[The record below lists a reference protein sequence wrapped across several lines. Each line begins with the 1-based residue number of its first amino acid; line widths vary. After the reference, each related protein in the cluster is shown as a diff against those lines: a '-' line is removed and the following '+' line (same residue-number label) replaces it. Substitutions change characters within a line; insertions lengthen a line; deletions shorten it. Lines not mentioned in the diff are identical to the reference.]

1 MNVIPPDS
9 TTGLT
14 HGTPLAFVPPVR
26 AKSRN
31 TPAQKLEQERREDD
45 YLARL
50 DATLARAEQMLD
62 HLQDPRIDVPV
73 SVVMPVYNERATIEQ
88 VIQRVLAVAMPL
100 ELIVV
105 DDCSTDGTRERL
117 VELAERLPIRLLLHK
132 RNLGKGAALRTG
144 FAAAGGEV
152 VAVQDADLEY
162 DPAELPV
169 LVKPIAAG
177 CCDVVYG
184 SRYLAPLK
192 TDPSRLHRF
201 GNRMLTGLSNL
212 LTGQNLT
219 DMETCYKVMRR
230 SAIQDIILMEN
241 GFGCE
246 PELTAKL
253 ARRGLRIYELPIS
266 YQSRGYADG
275 KKIGLRDGLRA
286 VWCIFRYACAD

>member
-1 MNVIPPDS
+1 MNVSPPD
-9 TTGLT
+9 TTA
-14 HGTPLAFVPPVR
+14 GTIHAEPLVVVPAVR
-26 AKSRN
+26 TQAQTTTAPR
-31 TPAQKLEQERREDD
+31 PAPRQPQQD

-50 DATLARAEQMLD
+50 DASLSRAEQMLD
-62 HLQDPRIDVPV
+62 HLQDPRIALTV
-73 SVVMPVYNERATIEQ
+73 SVVIPVFNERATIEQ

-117 VELAERLPIRLLLHK
+117 TELAERLPIRLLLHK

-144 FAAAGGEV
+144 FATAGGEV
-152 VAVQDADLEY
+152 IVVQDADLEY

-184 SRYLAPLK
+184 SRYLAPL
-192 TDPSRLHRF
+192 TNDPSRMHRW
-201 GNRMLTGLSNL
+201 GNRLLTGLSNL
-212 LTGQNLT
+212 LNGQNLT

-230 SAIQDIILMEN
+230 SAIQDMFLIEN

-266 YQSRGYADG
+266 YKSRGYAEG

-286 VWCIFRYACAD
+286 VWCIVRYACVD

>member
-1 MNVIPPDS
+1 MSVGPPNS
-9 TTGLT
+9 IVGLANSE
-14 HGTPLAFVPPVR
+14 PLVFVPPV
-26 AKSRN
+26 KSPKQRS
-31 TPAQKLEQERREDD
+31 TAPKPAPQPAQED

-50 DATLARAEQMLD
+50 DASLAQAERMLD
-62 HLQDPRIDVPV
+62 QLQDPMISVPV

-88 VIQRVLAVAMPL
+88 VIQRVLAVPMPL

-117 VELAERLPIRLLLHK
+117 AELAERLPIRLLLHK

-152 VAVQDADLEY
+152 IAVQDADLEY

-192 TDPSRLHRF
+192 NDPSRLHRL
-201 GNRMLTGLSNL
+201 GNRL
-212 LTGQNLT
+212 LTGFSNFMNRQNLT

-230 SAIQDIILMEN
+230 SAIQGMFLNEN

-266 YQSRGYADG
+266 YNSRGYAEG

-286 VWCIFRYACAD
+286 VWCIVRYACAD

>member
-1 MNVIPPDS
+1 MSVGPLPS
-9 TTGLT
+9 TVGVAPSE
-14 HGTPLAFVPPVR
+14 PLVFVPPVKAR
-26 AKSRN
+26 KQSALA
-31 TPAQKLEQERREDD
+31 PQPDQQCPQEE

-50 DATLARAEQMLD
+50 DASLAHAERMLD
-62 HLQDPRIDVPV
+62 HLQDPLIEMPV

-88 VIQRVLAVAMPL
+88 VIQRVLAVPMPL

-117 VELAERLPIRLLLHK
+117 TELADRLPIRLLLHK

-152 VAVQDADLEY
+152 IAVQDADLEY

-184 SRYLAPLK
+184 SRYLAPLQN
-192 TDPSRLHRF
+192 DPSRMHRF
-201 GNRMLTGLSNL
+201 GNRLLTGLSNL
-212 LTGQNLT
+212 LNRQNLT

-230 SAIQDIILMEN
+230 SAIEGIYLNEN

-266 YQSRGYADG
+266 YQSRGYAEG

-286 VWCIFRYACAD
+286 IWCIVRYACAD